1 MAETIAEITI
11 EWTDDD
17 GKMLVKELKKEV
29 LTAGAWSTILF
40 AYQDLERASGN
51 FGPVKF
57 RVGRYQKR
65 NGVFRPH
72 SKFNISSVKQA
83 KQLITLLN
91 QWIEEYGD
99 MAAADS
105 AADSGADE

>member
-1 MAETIAEITI
+1 MAETIGEITI
-11 EWTDDD
+11 EWLDDD

-40 AYQDLERASGN
+40 AYQDLERATGN
-51 FGPVKF
+51 YGPVKF

-65 NGVFRPH
+65 NGQFRPH

-83 KQLITLLN
+83 RQMIGLLN
-91 QWIEEYGD
+91 QWIDEFGD
-99 MAAADS
+99 QAAAE
-105 AADSGADE
+105 GADNEGEE

>member
-1 MAETIAEITI
+1 MAETINEITI

-17 GKMLVKELKKEV
+17 GKVLVKELKKEV
-29 LTAGAWSTILF
+29 LTSGAWSTILF

-51 FGPVKF
+51 YGPVKF

-83 KQLITLLN
+83 KQLIGLLN
-91 QWIEEYGD
+91 TWIEEYGD
-99 MAAADS
+99 QAGGEAAES
-105 AADSGADE
+105 DE